1 MDEYTYVAQFSF
13 DIAED
18 GTTHSDDLREVLELA
33 GYKVVGASWKATWSA
48 DGYEKGMPPL
58 ASD

>member
-1 MDEYTYVAQFSF
+1 MSEYITQFSF

-18 GTTHSDDLREVLELA
+18 GDTHSDDLREVLETA
-33 GYKVVGASWKATWSA
+33 GYVVVGASWKATWSPE
-48 DGYEKGMPPL
+48 DYENGRPPL

>member
-1 MDEYTYVAQFSF
+1 MSEYITQFSF

-18 GTTHSDDLREVLELA
+18 GDTRSDDLREVLERA
-33 GYKVVGASWKATWSA
+33 GYTVVGASWKATWSA
-48 DGYEKGMPPL
+48 DGYEKGQPPL

>member
-1 MDEYTYVAQFSF
+1 MSEYITQFSF

-18 GTTHSDDLREVLELA
+18 GSTHSDDIREVLELA
-33 GYKVVGASWKATWSA
+33 GFIVVGASWKATWNPE
-48 DGYEKGMPPL
+48 DYEKGLPPL